1 MIKSK
6 AIQSKSR
13 KKINNRR
20 KSRELAMKSIY
31 RGLVNTFDL
40 TQIQKDIREDPD
52 FIRADEKFYVEIL
65 KGVFK
70 NLETLKLEITSYLDR
85 SYEELSPIELS
96 IIYSSLYELKYSLSV
111 PYKVVI
117 NEAIEVAKS
126 FGGVDGY
133 KYING
138 ILNQAAEKIEK
149 KNLIKINKL
158 QCLRMK
164 FIVFPN

>member
-1 MIKSK
+1 MIDSK
-6 AIQSKSR
+6 ITKNKSR

-52 FIRADEKFYVEIL
+52 FIRADEKFYIEIL

-70 NLETLKLEITSYLDR
+70 NLETLKIEISSYLDR

-96 IIYSSLYELKYSLSV
+96 IIYTSLYELKYSPSV

-126 FGGVDGY
+126 FGGIDGY

-138 ILNQAAEKIEK
+138 ILNQAAEKNRKEEFT
-149 KNLIKINKL
+149 KNK
-158 QCLRMK
+158 
-164 FIVFPN
+164 

>member
-1 MIKSK
+1 
-6 AIQSKSR
+6 
-13 KKINNRR
+13 
-20 KSRELAMKSIY
+20 MKSIY

-40 TQIQKDIREDPD
+40 NQIQKDIREDPD

-65 KGVFK
+65 NGVFK

-96 IIYSSLYELKYSLSV
+96 IIYSSLYELKYSPSV

-138 ILNQAAEKIEK
+138 ILNQAAEKNRKEEFN
-149 KNLIKINKL
+149 KNK
-158 QCLRMK
+158 
-164 FIVFPN
+164 

>member
-1 MIKSK
+1 MVDSK
-6 AIQSKSR
+6 ITKSKSR

-40 TQIQKDIREDPD
+40 TQIQKDIRDDPD

-70 NLETLKLEITSYLDR
+70 NIETLKLEIISYIDR

-96 IIYSSLYELKYSLSV
+96 IIYSSLYELKYSPSV

-126 FGGVDGY
+126 FGGVDGF

-138 ILNQAAEKIEK
+138 ILNQAAEKNRKEEFDK
-149 KNLIKINKL
+149 
-158 QCLRMK
+158 Q
-164 FIVFPN
+164 

>member
-1 MIKSK
+1 MIDSKPTKS
-6 AIQSKSR
+6 ISR

-40 TQIQKDIREDPD
+40 KQIQKDIRDDPD
-52 FIRADEKFYVEIL
+52 FIRADEEFYIEIL

-70 NLETLKLEITSYLDR
+70 NLETLKLEIISYIDR

-96 IIYSSLYELKYSLSV
+96 IIYSSLYELKYSPSV

-117 NEAIEVAKS
+117 NEAIEVAKL
-126 FGGVDGY
+126 FGGVDGF

-138 ILNQAAEKIEK
+138 ILNQAAK
-149 KNLIKINKL
+149 KNRKEEFNK
-158 QCLRMK
+158 
-164 FIVFPN
+164 

>member
-1 MIKSK
+1 MIDSK
-6 AIQSKSR
+6 ITKSKSR

-40 TQIQKDIREDPD
+40 TQIQKDIRDDPD

-70 NLETLKLEITSYLDR
+70 NIETLKLEIISYIDR

-96 IIYSSLYELKYSLSV
+96 IIYSSLYELKYSPSV

-126 FGGVDGY
+126 FGGVDGF

-138 ILNQAAEKIEK
+138 ILNQAAEKNRKEEFHK
-149 KNLIKINKL
+149 
-158 QCLRMK
+158 Q
-164 FIVFPN
+164 

>member
-1 MIKSK
+1 MIDSRITKSK
-6 AIQSKSR
+6 LR

-20 KSRELAMKSIY
+20 KSRELVMKSIY

-40 TQIQKDIREDPD
+40 AQIQKDIRDDPD

-70 NLETLKLEITSYLDR
+70 NLETLKLEIISYIDR
-85 SYEELSPIELS
+85 SYDELSPIELS
-96 IIYSSLYELKYSLSV
+96 IIYSSLYELKYSPSV

-126 FGGVDGY
+126 FGGIDGF

-138 ILNQAAEKIEK
+138 ILNQAAEKNRKEEFD
-149 KNLIKINKL
+149 KNK
-158 QCLRMK
+158 
-164 FIVFPN
+164 

>member
-1 MIKSK
+1 MIDSK
-6 AIQSKSR
+6 ITKSKSR

-40 TQIQKDIREDPD
+40 TQIQKDIRDDPD

-70 NLETLKLEITSYLDR
+70 NIETLKLEIISYIDR

-96 IIYSSLYELKYSLSV
+96 IIYSSLYELKYSPSV

-126 FGGVDGY
+126 FGGVDGF

-138 ILNQAAEKIEK
+138 ILNQAAEKNRKEEFDK
-149 KNLIKINKL
+149 
-158 QCLRMK
+158 Q
-164 FIVFPN
+164 

>member
-1 MIKSK
+1 MIESK
-6 AIQSKSR
+6 PTKGKLR

-52 FIRADEKFYVEIL
+52 FIRADEEFYVEIL

-70 NLETLKLEITSYLDR
+70 NQETLKLEIISYIDR

-96 IIYSSLYELKYSLSV
+96 IIYSSLYELNYSPSV

-126 FGGVDGY
+126 FGGVDGF

-138 ILNQAAEKIEK
+138 ILNQAAK
-149 KNLIKINKL
+149 KNRKEEFGK
-158 QCLRMK
+158 QK
-164 FIVFPN
+164 

>member
-1 MIKSK
+1 MIDSKPTKS
-6 AIQSKSR
+6 ISR

-40 TQIQKDIREDPD
+40 KQIQKDIRDDPD
-52 FIRADEKFYVEIL
+52 FIRADEEFYIEIL

-70 NLETLKLEITSYLDR
+70 NLETLKLEIISYIDR

-96 IIYSSLYELKYSLSV
+96 IIYSSLYELKYSPSV

-126 FGGVDGY
+126 FGGVDGF

-138 ILNQAAEKIEK
+138 ILNQAAEKNRK
-149 KNLIKINKL
+149 KEFDKHN
-158 QCLRMK
+158 
-164 FIVFPN
+164 

>member
-1 MIKSK
+1 MIDSK
-6 AIQSKSR
+6 ITKSKSR

-40 TQIQKDIREDPD
+40 TQIQKDIRDDPD

-70 NLETLKLEITSYLDR
+70 NIETLKLEIISYIDR

-96 IIYSSLYELKYSLSV
+96 IIYSSLYELKYSPSV

-126 FGGVDGY
+126 FGGVDGF

-138 ILNQAAEKIEK
+138 ILNQAAK
-149 KNLIKINKL
+149 KNRKEEFNK
-158 QCLRMK
+158 
-164 FIVFPN
+164 